1 MFAASPANV
10 GTRQHPSMHWIV
22 LSLGSAFGFAIVSA
36 LDKIL
41 IQRYMPTPLV
51 FIVIVGLCQLGLA
64 AATVPFSTFSGYGV
78 DTLLIAVGGGLLSG
92 IYLAMMFWVMRTQDV
107 SRVVP
112 VTTTHTIFVAI
123 LAMVF
128 LAEFISLIAWI
139 GILATVVGAALMSLG
154 PTMRESERDQN
165 RIIPFMLLLVA
176 SLAFGINQF
185 LTKLISVDMDVWTLF
200 MWRALGMGISCTAFI
215 VTPRIIPD
223 LINTLR
229 SPIPMGLTIL
239 VEGVLVLG
247 TVYLTLEAIYAGP
260 VSLVTAVMA
269 TRPMFVFLLGIVL
282 SLGISR
288 VLDEPLGGKILAVKL
303 AAIVLTVGGVIA
315 VSV

>member
-1 MFAASPANV
+1 
-10 GTRQHPSMHWIV
+10 MHWIV

-64 AATVPFSTFSGYGV
+64 AVTVPFSTFSGYGV
-78 DTLLIAVGGGLLSG
+78 DTLLIAIGGGLLSG

-128 LAEFISLIAWI
+128 LSEFISLIAWI
-139 GILATVVGAALMSLG
+139 GIFATVVGAALMSLG
-154 PTMRESERDQN
+154 PTMRESEREQN

-239 VEGVLVLG
+239 VEGFLVLG

-269 TRPMFVFLLGIVL
+269 TRPMFVFMLGIVL

>member
-1 MFAASPANV
+1 
-10 GTRQHPSMHWIV
+10 MHWIV
-22 LSLGSAFGFAIVSA
+22 LSLGSSFGFAIVSA

-64 AATVPFSTFSGYGV
+64 AAAVPFSTFSGYGV
-78 DTLLIAVGGGLLSG
+78 DTLIIAIGGGLLSG

-128 LAEFISLIAWI
+128 LSEFISLIAWI
-139 GILATVVGAALMSLG
+139 GILATVGGAALMSLG
-154 PTMRESERDQN
+154 PTMRESEREQN

-223 LINTLR
+223 LIDTLR

-247 TVYLTLEAIYAGP
+247 TVYITLEAIYAGP

-269 TRPMFVFLLGIVL
+269 TRPMFVFLLGIIL

-303 AAIVLTVGGVIA
+303 AAIALTVGGVAA
-315 VSV
+315 VSIN

>member
-1 MFAASPANV
+1 
-10 GTRQHPSMHWIV
+10 MHWIV
-22 LSLGSAFGFAIVSA
+22 LSLGSSFGFAIVSA

-64 AATVPFSTFSGYGV
+64 AVTVPFAAFSGYGV
-78 DTLLIAVGGGLLSG
+78 DTMLIAIGGGLLSG

-215 VTPRIIPD
+215 ATPRIIPD

-247 TVYLTLEAIYAGP
+247 TVYITLEAIYAGP

-269 TRPMFVFLLGIVL
+269 TRPMFVFILGIVL